1 MKTSPWQRLVLDNA
15 LSALSEGR
23 LAHALL
29 LVGPPHMGKLAVA
42 EALAQRLLCSAP
54 GPDNLACGQC
64 RSCTLF
70 AARTH
75 GDIQRV
81 SFEPNDKGDKLRT
94 EITVDQ
100 IRRLGHWFSL
110 TPAMGGAQVALIEP
124 ADGMNVAAANALLKT
139 LEEPSSNRFLLIVTS
154 RPGRLPATI
163 RSRCQRLEFR
173 VPSRED
179 AMAWLRAEGL
189 PEAEIGPALDA
200 ARGQPGLAAEWL
212 AQGGLKIRREVLA
225 DLNAIA
231 TGKTGPVELA
241 QRWLADEHGELRLR
255 FAADLAVEA
264 AGQHVGA
271 AAATRGGLTVPGDFT
286 KLSAWFDAVN
296 RTREQLKQPIR
307 NDLVLAGLLRE
318 WRTMF
323 P

>member
-1 MKTSPWQRLVLDNA
+1 MKTSPWQRAVLDNA
-15 LSALSEGR
+15 LSALAEGR

-29 LVGPPHMGKLAVA
+29 LVGPPHMGKAAVA
-42 EALAQRLLCSAP
+42 EVLAQRLLCSAP
-54 GPDNLACGQC
+54 GPDQLACGRC
-64 RSCTLF
+64 RSCMLF

-81 SFEPNDKGDKLRT
+81 TFEPNDKGDKLRT

-110 TPAMGGAQVALIEP
+110 TPQFGGAQVAVIDP

-139 LEEPSSNRFLLIVTS
+139 LEEPSPNRFLLIVTS

-212 AQGGLKIRREVLA
+212 AQGGMKIRRDVLT

-231 TGKTGPVELA
+231 AGKTGPVELA
-241 QRWLADEHGELRLR
+241 QRWLGDEHGELRLR
-255 FAADLAVEA
+255 FAADLALEA
-264 AGQHVGA
+264 AGRFTGAVA
-271 AAATRGGLTVPGDFT
+271 AARGGLTVPGDFT
-286 KLSAWFDAVN
+286 KLSAWFDAIN

-307 NDLVLAGLLRE
+307 SDLVLAGLLRE

-323 P
+323 I

>member
-1 MKTSPWQRLVLDNA
+1 MNFSPWQRAVLDNA
-15 LSALSEGR
+15 LAALSEGR

-29 LVGPPHMGKLAVA
+29 LVGPVHMGKGEVA
-42 EALAQRLLCSAP
+42 DVLAQRLLCSAP
-54 GPDNLACGQC
+54 GSDNLACGRC
-64 RSCTLF
+64 RSCQLF

-81 SFEPNDKGDKLRT
+81 SFEPNDKGDKLRS

-100 IRRLGHWFSL
+100 VRRLGQWFSL
-110 TPAMGGAQVALIEP
+110 TPALGGAQVAVIDP
-124 ADGMNVAAANALLKT
+124 ADAMNAAAANALLKT

-154 RPGRLPATI
+154 KPGRLPATI

-173 VPSRED
+173 VPARAD
-179 AMAWLRAEGL
+179 AAAWLRTRGFADADIE
-189 PEAEIGPALDA
+189 PALDA
-200 ARGQPGLAAEWL
+200 ARGQPGIAADWL
-212 AQGGLKIRREVLA
+212 ANGSLPLRREVLG

-231 TGKTGPVELA
+231 AGKKSPIDLA
-241 QRWLADEHGELRLR
+241 QRWLGDDQGELRLR
-255 FAADLAVEA
+255 FAADLALDA
-264 AGQHVGA
+264 AASRVGA
-271 AAATRGGLTVPGDFT
+271 RVADRAGLTVPADFT

-296 RTREQLKQPIR
+296 RTREQLRAPIR